1 MITPTTCLSRSWTS
15 SPSVNIREKRP
26 RLAIS
31 PHFGSRVML
40 SCKRTAAKQA
50 ELLVV
55 IAASKCSVQDLIFE
69 TIACA
74 YTIFFNIQFVCRSQS
89 ARASSS
95 KGGRMKVAFK
105 TKSEL
110 EVLDDGYKWRKYGKK
125 MVKNSPNP
133 RNYYRCSSDGCNVKK
148 RVQREKEDSR
158 YVITTYE
165 GVHNHHALLPASADY
180 EASGKDTLAN
190 CFQESHV

>member
-1 MITPTTCLSRSWTS
+1 MSSYSLLSSNSSENDHPDDMSFEIMDFLTFGEHPREETS
-15 SPSVNIREKRP
+15 ARDQPPFWEQSHVVLQENSSE
-26 RLAIS
+26 A
-31 PHFGSRVML
+31 SRT
-40 SCKRTAAKQA
+40 SGGDCSKQ
-50 ELLVV
+50 V
-55 IAASKCSVQDLIFE
+55 
-69 TIACA
+69 
-74 YTIFFNIQFVCRSQS
+74 SQS

>member
-1 MITPTTCLSRSWTS
+1 MSFEIMDFLTFGEHPREETSARDQPPFWEQSHVVLQENSSEASRTS
-15 SPSVNIREKRP
+15 GGDCSKQV
-26 RLAIS
+26 
-31 PHFGSRVML
+31 FGSRPYL
-40 SCKRTAAKQA
+40 RNHCLR
-50 ELLVV
+50 LY
-55 IAASKCSVQDLIFE
+55 D
-69 TIACA
+69 
-74 YTIFFNIQFVCRSQS
+74 FNIRFVCRSQS
-89 ARASSS
+89 ARTSSS

-190 CFQESHV
+190 CFEESHV